1 MDFQPKKQPSRR
13 GSETTIP
20 PRHRSS
26 MPSPYTQP
34 PPQTAFPQPHA
45 GFPINHSYPSA
56 LPLNQGN
63 SGQGFPTF
71 VTPSAVEYSDS
82 SSYRPSYNTF
92 TTGYPYSSSAPAN
105 SMMPYPPVL
114 SQTDTAY
121 ADRSLYGVQATSTHP
136 ALLPHRSHPNS
147 PLTSYSGLTGHSSA
161 ASSHSYPYAASS
173 ATTTPSAANTPV
185 QPLSPTL
192 MGVGSWDNARQPREN
207 YQQPTV
213 DRSNREGRRVHVTD
227 FPPNPSRSES
237 IEVHRSSSPL
247 REGDIHIKKRSVRPL
262 TSCKDDQK
270 STSSRSRKDDDKDDR
285 RKRTRNEQRRE
296 GGSDRRETK
305 TY

>member
-1 MDFQPKKQPSRR
+1 MDFQPKKQSSRR

-20 PRHRSS
+20 SRHRSS
-26 MPSPYTQP
+26 VPSPYTQP
-34 PPQTAFPQPHA
+34 PPQTAFPQTHA
-45 GFPINHSYPSA
+45 GFPINDSYPLA

-63 SGQGFPTF
+63 SGEGFPAF

-82 SSYRPSYNTF
+82 NSYRHNHNTV

-105 SMMPYPPVL
+105 SMMSYPPVL
-114 SQTDTAY
+114 SQANSAY
-121 ADRSLYGVQATSTHP
+121 ADRSSYEVQATSTHQSF
-136 ALLPHRSHPNS
+136 LPHRSHPNS

-161 ASSHSYPYAASS
+161 ASSYGYPYAASS

-192 MGVGSWDNARQPREN
+192 MGVGSWDNTRQPRET

-213 DRSNREGRRVHVTD
+213 DRSNREGRRAHVTD

-237 IEVHRSSSPL
+237 IEVHRSS
-247 REGDIHIKKRSVRPL
+247 RAA
-262 TSCKDDQK
+262 Q
-270 STSSRSRKDDDKDDR
+270 
-285 RKRTRNEQRRE
+285 N
-296 GGSDRRETK
+296 
-305 TY
+305 Y

>member
-1 MDFQPKKQPSRR
+1 MDFQPKKQSSRR

-20 PRHRSS
+20 SRHRSS
-26 MPSPYTQP
+26 VPSPYTQP
-34 PPQTAFPQPHA
+34 PPQTAFPQTHA
-45 GFPINHSYPSA
+45 GFPINDSYPLA

-63 SGQGFPTF
+63 FGQGFPAF

-82 SSYRPSYNTF
+82 NSYRHNHNTV

-105 SMMPYPPVL
+105 SMMSYPPVL
-114 SQTDTAY
+114 SQANSAY
-121 ADRSLYGVQATSTHP
+121 ADRSSYEVQATSTHQSF
-136 ALLPHRSHPNS
+136 LPHRSHPNS

-161 ASSHSYPYAASS
+161 ASSYGYPYAASS

-192 MGVGSWDNARQPREN
+192 MGVGSWDNTRQPRET

-237 IEVHRSSSPL
+237 IEVHRSSSPP
-247 REGDIHIKKRSVRPL
+247 REGDIHIKRRSVRPL
-262 TSCKDDQK
+262 ASCKDDQK
-270 STSSRSRKDDDKDDR
+270 STSSRPRKDDDKDDR

>member
-1 MDFQPKKQPSRR
+1 MDFQPKKQSSRR

-20 PRHRSS
+20 SRHRSS
-26 MPSPYTQP
+26 VPSPYTQP
-34 PPQTAFPQPHA
+34 PPQTAFPQTHA
-45 GFPINHSYPSA
+45 GFPINDSYPLA

-63 SGQGFPTF
+63 SGEGFPAF

-82 SSYRPSYNTF
+82 NSYRHNHNTV

-105 SMMPYPPVL
+105 SMMSYPPVL
-114 SQTDTAY
+114 SQANSAY
-121 ADRSLYGVQATSTHP
+121 ADRSSYEVQATSTHQSF
-136 ALLPHRSHPNS
+136 LPHRSHPNS

-161 ASSHSYPYAASS
+161 ASSYGYPYAASS

-192 MGVGSWDNARQPREN
+192 MGVGSWDNTRQPRET

-213 DRSNREGRRVHVTD
+213 DRSNRER
-227 FPPNPSRSES
+227 
-237 IEVHRSSSPL
+237 
-247 REGDIHIKKRSVRPL
+247 DIHIKRRSVRPL
-262 TSCKDDQK
+262 ASCKDDQK
-270 STSSRSRKDDDKDDR
+270 STSSRPRKDDDKDDR